1 MKAFSFTLPSSSGK
15 LVSLSDFKGKYVV
28 LYFYPR
34 DNTPGCTVE
43 AIDFTRLR
51 KDFEKLNC
59 VIVGVSSDSPKSHC
73 GFIEKQKLNLILLSD
88 EKKEVM
94 KKLGVYGKKML
105 YGKEIEG
112 VIRSTFLISPK
123 GEIIKEWRNVK
134 ANEHAEK
141 VLEKLRS
148 LALAR

>member
-1 MKAFSFTLPSSSGK
+1 MKLINFELLNQDGK
-15 LVSLSDFKGKYVV
+15 LVSLSEFKGKYVV

-34 DNTPGCTVE
+34 DNTPGCTIE

-59 VIVGVSSDSPKSHC
+59 VIIGVSPDSPKSHC

-94 KKLGVYGKKML
+94 KKLGVYGKKMM

-123 GEIIKEWRNVK
+123 WEVIHEWRNVK
-134 ANEHAEK
+134 AEGHAEK

-148 LALAR
+148 LS